1 VEVFRR
7 ANLKLAVEASGCC
20 GMSGAYGHEAR
31 NQETSR
37 TIFNQSWQKKTG
49 GGAGAGPLATGDSCR
64 SQVKRLSDR
73 ALRDPLEVLLEL
85 YRNDW
90 FGA

>member
-1 VEVFRR
+1 MYLLAAYSGWESSG

-37 TIFNQSWQKKTG
+37 TIFNQSWQKKLEEG
-49 GGAGAGPLATGDSCR
+49 PVQGRLPLATHVVVR
-64 SQVKRLSDR
+64 
-73 ALRDPLEVLLEL
+73 
-85 YRNDW
+85 
-90 FGA
+90 